1 VDLNLIRV
9 LVAVY
14 ETRGT
19 TAAARRLY
27 VTPPAISQ
35 SLTRLRREVE
45 DPLFVREGNTMQPT
59 PVAHSL
65 YAQWSQALVN
75 VDRSIDA
82 ARNFDPAETRRH
94 VRIGMTEL
102 GEVGWLPDVLRVLRA
117 AAPGVSVSVL
127 PVEPESLQEWLSKG
141 QVDLA
146 ISPTLLPR
154 SFEGDVIKSQPY
166 SVIGSSDH
174 ALASRA
180 LTVETY
186 AQAEHLQVA
195 GDLGREHLDAVHRRA
210 GLEIEARVVVHR
222 VAAVPPTLVANPDL
236 LAVVPESIARG
247 WAEAW
252 PLKVWELPL
261 AMEPVVVRLYKQ
273 QTSQHSTFLDWLH
286 ATVLR
291 AVSGTQGHFEAINAG
306 G

>member
-1 VDLNLIRV
+1 MDLNLIRV

-14 ETRGT
+14 ETGGT

-59 PVAHSL
+59 PVAQTL
-65 YAQWSQALVN
+65 YAQWSQALVT
-75 VDRSIDA
+75 VDCSLDA
-82 ARNFDPAETRRH
+82 ARNFDPAGTRRH

-102 GEVGWLPDVLRVLRA
+102 GEVGWLPDVVRALRA

-141 QVDLA
+141 KVDLA

-154 SFEGDVIKSQPY
+154 SFEADVIKSQPY
-166 SVIGSSDH
+166 SVIASAEN
-174 ALASRA
+174 ALAGQA

-186 AQAEHLQVA
+186 ARAEHLQVA
-195 GDLGREHLDAVHRRA
+195 GDLGREHLDAVHRHA

-222 VAAVPPTLVANPDL
+222 VAAVPPALVANPDL

-247 WAEAW
+247 WAGAW
-252 PLKVWELPL
+252 PLTVWDLPL
-261 AMEPVVVRLYKQ
+261 AMDPVVVRLYKR

-306 G
+306 Y